1 MTARILLA
9 AALVALPATTLAQ
22 TQAARDAITP
32 RSEIMTHFDGS
43 MSKVVALAK
52 AMPAEAYRWKPEP
65 AAMEVGQVFAHIAN
79 YNFGYLTGN
88 MGVTAPA
95 GIKRDTVEAMRDKA
109 QIVALLERSM
119 QYVKQNV
126 AAMPAEQLDRQT
138 NLYGRTVPQW
148 AVLMQ
153 LVAHMNEHLG
163 QSIAYARANKIVPPW
178 SS

>member
-1 MTARILLA
+1 MTVRLFVALA
-9 AALVALPATTLAQ
+9 LALPATILAQ
-22 TQAARDAITP
+22 GAATP
-32 RSEIMTHFDGS
+32 APVTTRSEIMNHFDMS

-52 AMPAEAYRWKPEP
+52 AMPADAYRWKPEP

-79 YNFGYLTGN
+79 YNFGYLSGN

-95 GIKRDTVEAMRDKA
+95 GIRSDTLEAMRDKA

-119 QYVKQNV
+119 QFVKQHV
-126 AAMPAEQLDRQT
+126 AAMPAEQMDRQT
-138 NLYGRTVPQW
+138 RLYGRTVPQW

-178 SS
+178 SG